1 MSTIYSPTVQV
12 IKYLSTLVPVL
23 GVPFFKFD
31 KEKKVVRPRVSF
43 RFLQRMYWNKKP
55 KVMSTTVLPLMVLL
69 KSTRGVGSG

>member
-1 MSTIYSPTVQV
+1 MPTINSPAVQV
-12 IKYLSTLVPVL
+12 VKYLSTLAHA

-31 KEKKVVRPRVSF
+31 DEKKVVRPRVSF

-69 KSTRGVGSG
+69 KSTRGVESA